1 MNTFRQNMFLQSLA
15 VCLLIISFTQLIR
28 SAEVPAGPAPQIP
41 SDPEA
46 LAPGTY
52 PNASVTAVS
61 YTVDASKVK
70 SHNGND
76 QNDIVFGI
84 EGQGPIPWTLPSYGR
99 TYVSPRIGA
108 INEDASMSNLGV
120 IPFDIVFNGFR
131 YEWEF
136 DLTFWAPSAAAWRPH
151 PSKGVLLG
159 SIRKNGQ
166 EWNDGTPHFHG
177 VLSVPYRQSEGE
189 GYSMVDGS
197 FGVGDMDIVTDKA
210 GFNSFASIDF
220 SAAWFPFD
228 QGWTGGYMASANIDS
243 EFGSWIDPEFHSSN
257 LPDDGGELL
266 EWTREFATW
275 LVPGRFKLPGVNS
288 KSDGMLFTTSVE
300 PDKVGLMMISVAA
313 NEDGSGWDLWGRRNT
328 EADGLFQEESNL
340 DFSFLYVPYDADRL
354 IGGHIRGKDGAVI
367 NGRGGFALKRL
378 GTGQYELTVPN
389 KTGKDGMVLLQATGR
404 YQFNNRDTIA
414 ASRSFLSYEE
424 TAGGKFIVES
434 RYYEN
439 DTSFPLED
447 TEFYFAWVD
456 FVAPLAPAGS
466 TPLPDPPVIKQHPA
480 NVEVKQ
486 GAQAV
491 FSIAATGEQPLEYQW
506 QFNEEDIETAKGQ
519 TLEIKD
525 AQPADDGNYRVLV
538 SNKGGVVAS
547 RAARLIVHTPPVI
560 TFHPANQ
567 NIKVGDRLSLSAAV
581 SGTGTIQYQWQYN
594 QNDLADQTSKELIIE
609 SVQLTHAGQYRV
621 IATTPGGRVVSESS
635 VVTVD
640 ASTPVASEVPAI
652 TQQPL
657 SQALAVGSELRLSVE
672 ATGDDPITYRWQF
685 NNFNIPGASRREFI
699 IPNAQ
704 AEDSGN
710 YKVIVT
716 NPVGSLTSDI
726 AVVTVSQAPIIKS
739 QPESIAAVAGQS
751 IRFEVEAS
759 GLPPLAYQWRVN
771 GFNIPG
777 ARLSQ
782 FSISNVQKADAGSYS
797 VIVTDDAGAK
807 TESDVAILTV
817 SETLVSDISIT
828 SIVFQD
834 GGILLRWEGE
844 DGLVLQAK
852 ANLQDAQWRDV
863 PGTQG
868 ESHSL
873 QVTIGE
879 SAFYRLIKR

>member
-1 MNTFRQNMFLQSLA
+1 MNVFRQNMIPQALA
-15 VCLLIISFTQLIR
+15 VSLLITSFTQLIQ
-28 SAEVPAGPAPQIP
+28 SAEVPAGPTPQIP

-52 PNASVTAVS
+52 PNGSVTAVS

-70 SHNGND
+70 FHNGND

-108 INEDASMSNLGV
+108 VNEEASNSNLGV

-131 YEWEF
+131 YEWEY

-151 PSKGVLLG
+151 PSKGVMLG

-197 FGVGDMDIVTDKA
+197 FGEGDMDIVTDKA
-210 GFNSFASIDF
+210 GLNAFASIDF

-243 EFGSWIDPEFHSSN
+243 ELGSWIDPEFHSSN
-257 LPDDGGELL
+257 LPYDGGELL
-266 EWTREFATW
+266 EWTRQFATW

-354 IGGHIRGKDGAVI
+354 IGGHIRGNDGAVI

-404 YQFNNRDTIA
+404 YHFNNRDTIA

-424 TAGGKFIVES
+424 TVEGKFIIES

-456 FVAPLAPAGS
+456 FFAPLAPAGS
-466 TPLPDPPVIKQHPA
+466 TPLPDPPVIKQQPA
-480 NVEVKQ
+480 DVEVKQ
-486 GAQAV
+486 GDQAV
-491 FSIAATGEQPLEYQW
+491 FSIAATGEEPFEYQW
-506 QFNEEDIETAKGQ
+506 QFNEEDIESAKGQ
-519 TLEIKD
+519 TLEFND
-525 AQPADDGNYRVLV
+525 AQPANDGSYRVLV
-538 SNKGGVVAS
+538 SNKGGVVTS
-547 RAARLIVHTPPVI
+547 QAATLIVHTPPVI
-560 TFHPANQ
+560 TSHPANQ
-567 NIKVGDRLSLSAAV
+567 KIKVGDALNLNVVVA
-581 SGTGTIQYQWQYN
+581 GTGTIQYQWQYN
-594 QNDLADQTSKELIIE
+594 QNDLADQTSKELMIE
-609 SVQLTHAGQYRV
+609 DVQLTHAGQYRV
-621 IATTPGGRVVSESS
+621 IATTLGGRVVSESS

-640 ASTPVASEVPAI
+640 VSTPVASEPPVI

-657 SQALAVGSELRLSVE
+657 SQTLAVGSELRLSVE
-672 ATGDDPITYRWQF
+672 ATGDDPISYRWQF
-685 NNFNIPGASRREFI
+685 NNFNIPGASSKEFI

-704 AEDSGN
+704 IEDSGN
-710 YKVIVT
+710 YKVVVS
-716 NPVGSLTSDI
+716 NPEGSLASEI
-726 AVVTVSQAPIIKS
+726 AVVTVSQAPVITS
-739 QPESIAAVAGQS
+739 QPQSIAAVAGQS
-751 IRFEVEAS
+751 IRLEVEAR

-777 ARLSQ
+777 ARLSG
-782 FSISNVQKADAGSYS
+782 FSINDVQEADAGNYS

-817 SETLVSDISIT
+817 SELLVSDISIT

-834 GGILLRWEGE
+834 GGILLTWEGE

-852 ANLQDAQWRDV
+852 ATLQDAQWRDV

-868 ESHSL
+868 ESQSL
-873 QVTIGE
+873 QATIGN